1 MDDEFS
7 KIKSRLYLALD
18 DFVMQKGIQRGM
30 ASFFSN
36 LNSILTDKDVLRLS
50 EEVERIKSSVDTEKL
65 VKQAMDSMQRNG
77 VNVFFARN
85 REEALSQLKKLT
97 DDDKLIVKSKSM
109 VAEEIGLREYLISSG
124 KEVWETDFGEF
135 IIQLKHDKPAQMVA
149 PSLHVPRE
157 EVAEL
162 LSRFFKTDFDKDDL
176 QGMVNA
182 VRLFLRE
189 KIAKADSGITG
200 ANAISAKEGTIVT
213 VENEGNIRLTMTM
226 PRKHIVLSS
235 IEKVVPTTLDAVKV
249 ALAQSYFA
257 GYTKPTYISLTSTP
271 SGTGD
276 IEKVMVR
283 PAQGSKEMHVILL
296 DNGRLAAMK
305 SPFSEVLKCI
315 KCGACQMVCP
325 TYSVCGPAWG
335 GDVYTSAIG
344 LIWTAIT
351 ESSEKAAN
359 LSYFCLGCDACN
371 EVCPVSIDISGMI
384 SSLKQ
389 KGSSKV

>member
-1 MDDEFS
+1 MDDEFART
-7 KIKSRLYLALD
+7 KARVYLALND
-18 DFVMQKGIQRGM
+18 SVMQNGIRRGM
-30 ASFFSN
+30 RSFFSN
-36 LNSILTDKDVLRLS
+36 LNSNLIDKDVLKLS
-50 EEVERIKSSVDTEKL
+50 EEVEKIKISADIEKL
-65 VKQAMDSMQRNG
+65 VNQAIDSMQRNG
-77 VNVFFARN
+77 VDVFFAKN
-85 REEALSQLKKLT
+85 KEEALDQIKRLT

-109 VAEEIGLREYLISSG
+109 VAEEIGLREYLISLG
-124 KEVWETDFGEF
+124 KEVWETDLGEF
-135 IIQLKHDKPAQMVA
+135 IIQLRHDRPAQMVA

-162 LSRFFKTDFDKDDL
+162 LSRFFKTNFDENDL

-189 KIAKADSGITG
+189 KIAKADAGITG
-200 ANAISAKEGTIVT
+200 ANAISAKEGTIIT

-235 IEKVVPTTLDAVKV
+235 TEKVVPSTLDAVKV

-296 DNGRLAAMK
+296 DNGRLAAMN
-305 SPFSEVLKCI
+305 SQYSEVLKCI

-335 GDVYTSAIG
+335 GNVYTSAIG
-344 LIWTAIT
+344 LIWTAVT
-351 ESSEKAAN
+351 ESAEEAAN

-384 SSLKQ
+384 SALKQ
-389 KGSSKV
+389 KGSSSV

>member
-1 MDDEFS
+1 MDDDFS
-7 KIKSRLYLALD
+7 RTKARVYLALKD
-18 DFVMQKGIQRGM
+18 SVMQNGIQRGM

-36 LNSILTDKDVLRLS
+36 LNLNLAD
-50 EEVERIKSSVDTEKL
+50 EEVVKISDEVEETKSSADIQGL
-65 VKQAMDSMQRNG
+65 VKQAIDSMQRNG
-77 VNVFFARN
+77 VDVFSARN
-85 REEALSQLKKLT
+85 KEEALGQLKKLT
-97 DDDKLIVKSKSM
+97 DEDKLIVKSKSM
-109 VAEEIGLREYLISSG
+109 VAEEVG
-124 KEVWETDFGEF
+124 ETDLGEF

-157 EVAEL
+157 EVAAL
-162 LSRFFKTDFDKDDL
+162 LSKFFKTNFDKDDL

-189 KIAKADSGITG
+189 KIAKADAGITG

-226 PRKHIVLSS
+226 PRKHIVLTS
-235 IEKVVPTTLDAVKV
+235 IEKVVPSTLDAVKV

-296 DNGRLAAMK
+296 DNGRLSALN
-305 SPFSEVLKCI
+305 SPFSNALKCI

-351 ESSEKAAN
+351 DSAEKAAN

-384 SSLKQ
+384 SALKQ